1 MSCSLSLAH
10 PVTWQQ
16 EDSCSEQISHLKTT
30 ALKHQC
36 EFANEWGVCV
46 PWWTGHLCRLVSC
59 PHPVPAGIDSST
71 PRTLIKDN
79 WIFRELSWGWPVLS
93 HLFNSIGR
101 TYYNLSAVDEIILI
115 PLLQHTCIDLQRGR
129 TFNTTEESVTF
140 YFRPWITKKQTC
152 RPTTMPSICY
162 TCWECE
168 MSQDCTQTHA
178 HIVSNPLATRLN
190 RRREQQTQRK
200 SVYFFQYMKKGVAQT
215 YVQAGI
221 RNFLYVQCCK
231 GAQISSRRAEE
242 TGCNWAARCATVCI
256 SNDNHAYNQQA
267 S

>member
-1 MSCSLSLAH
+1 M
-10 PVTWQQ
+10 
-16 EDSCSEQISHLKTT
+16 
-30 ALKHQC
+30 
-36 EFANEWGVCV
+36 NEVCV
-46 PWWTGHLCRLVSC
+46 SWWTGHLCRLVSC

-168 MSQDCTQTHA
+168 MSQDYTDSCA
-178 HIVSNPLATRLN
+178 HSVKPFGNTAKQEKRTANTEEVSLFLSIH
-190 RRREQQTQRK
+190 E
-200 SVYFFQYMKKGVAQT
+200 KGCGT
-215 YVQAGI
+215 DI
-221 RNFLYVQCCK
+221 R
-231 GAQISSRRAEE
+231 ASR
-242 TGCNWAARCATVCI
+242 
-256 SNDNHAYNQQA
+256 H
-267 S
+267 